1 MPGFGITYHR
11 DRGNFTL
18 LYGFD
23 FNRLRE
29 NLVST
34 LGALEPLLGGSHIRA
49 ALLTEFQHSTLK
61 LIVALRFVSAANK
74 LYGTEI
80 GRLPIHYGSGIS

>member
-1 MPGFGITYHR
+1 MPGFGITYYC
-11 DRGNFTL
+11 DWGNFTL

-34 LGALEPLLGGSHIRA
+34 LGALETLLGGSHVRA
-49 ALLTEFQHSTLK
+49 ALLTEFQHFTS
-61 LIVALRFVSAANK
+61 N
-74 LYGTEI
+74 
-80 GRLPIHYGSGIS
+80 